1 MVVVC
6 MSSTYN
12 IYMVYPQQQR
22 SELNVRSAC
31 YPGPILRGQKNG
43 ALDFNTHSRV
53 DSYYSPRGKSR
64 STPITAHIHTAQKK
78 YVEEDPKR
86 DPKGKIPL
94 LPEMSCVTKTRT
106 IYQREPPNQ
115 FQQCKSHQFMRG
127 CTKYI
132 FIPHIILRV
141 FVYFLMVVG
150 IVFFI
155 LQICGVFSFLEK
167 CHLLCNK
174 QFFGRL

>member
-78 YVEEDPKR
+78 ICRGGPKTRPQGENPVVAGDELR
-86 DPKGKIPL
+86 DKNTNNIPAGAHQTNSNNVRVIS
-94 LPEMSCVTKTRT
+94 SCVDAQN
-106 IYQREPPNQ
+106 IYL
-115 FQQCKSHQFMRG
+115 F
-127 CTKYI
+127 CTFYV
-132 FIPHIILRV
+132 LL
-141 FVYFLMVVG
+141 LMYN
-150 IVFFI
+150 F
-155 LQICGVFSFLEK
+155 
-167 CHLLCNK
+167 
-174 QFFGRL
+174 